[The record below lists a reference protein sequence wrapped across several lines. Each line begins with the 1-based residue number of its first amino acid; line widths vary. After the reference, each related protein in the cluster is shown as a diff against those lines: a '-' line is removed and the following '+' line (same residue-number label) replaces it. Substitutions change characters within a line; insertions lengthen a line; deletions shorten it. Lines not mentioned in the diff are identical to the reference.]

1 MGNPEHDLRQQGTT
15 PTRLARV
22 LDVDP
27 DLGAVLPARELARAQ
42 ESLIA
47 RAYNLQPG
55 PWELRTP
62 APAAGALGL
71 LCLHGLLGLRTA
83 IEGRATLELL
93 GRGDL
98 LQPWVQLGPD
108 TTVPPKADWQVF
120 EASQLLLLDRSFALA
135 AAGFPEVITELMHRL
150 VMRSRRLCYQLAV
163 NTSPRADDRV
173 LYSLWALAD
182 RWGRVTHDGIEIRL
196 SLNHEQIA
204 ELVCAQRPSVSSA
217 LTRLR
222 DEGRV
227 TYSRGSFVL
236 HGEAPGP
243 VKDLKKQVALK
254 V

>member
-1 MGNPEHDLRQQGTT
+1 MGNDEHDLRHQGTT
-15 PTRLARV
+15 AAPLARV
-22 LDVDP
+22 LEVDP
-27 DLGAVLPARELARAQ
+27 DLGAALPAPERARAQ
-42 ESLIA
+42 ESLVA
-47 RAYNLQPG
+47 RVYDLQPG

-62 APAAGALGL
+62 APEAGALGL
-71 LCLHGLLGLRTA
+71 LALDGLIGLRTA

-93 GRGDL
+93 GPGDL

-120 EASQLLLLDRSFALA
+120 EASQVLLLDRGFALA
-135 AAGFPEVITELMHRL
+135 AAGFPEVITALMHRL

-173 LYSLWALAD
+173 LYTLWALAD
-182 RWGRVTHDGIEIRL
+182 RWGRVTHNGIGLRL

-243 VKDLKKQVALK
+243 MKDLEKQVALK